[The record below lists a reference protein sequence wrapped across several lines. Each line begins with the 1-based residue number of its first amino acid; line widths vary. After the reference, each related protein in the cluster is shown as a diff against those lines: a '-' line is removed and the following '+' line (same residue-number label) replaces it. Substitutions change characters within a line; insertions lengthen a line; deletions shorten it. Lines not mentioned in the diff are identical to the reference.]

1 MLQIDQAEYLEKYR
15 LKLRFNNGREGVADL
30 AETIAQDR
38 RPIFSALGEL
48 SSFKQFS
55 VEHSTV
61 VWKNGLDLAAEYLFY
76 LAFKEERDLQPQFR
90 QWGYTD

>member
-1 MLQIDQAEYLEKYR
+1 MLQVDQAEYLEGYR
-15 LKLRFNNGREGVADL
+15 LRLRFNNGREGVADL
-30 AETIAQDR
+30 AETVGQDK
-38 RPIFSALGEL
+38 RPVFSALREL

-61 VWKNGLDLAAEYLFY
+61 VWKSGLDLASEYLFY

-90 QWGYTD
+90 QWGYIQ